1 MDLVLSRKNFHDGKL
16 LPYIVKKEGKKLTEG
31 NFAIYYFHHR
41 IVTSTGSLYKYKPLK
56 FAGKLAMFCNRSKAR
71 DYAEYQ
77 LAIDWIMKPTNNYLH
92 QIMNKD
98 QVLME
103 TEHYSDIPLE
113 TYQMFEWYA
122 AQMELT
128 VDYLLDEFSI
138 NGVLITPRE
147 LVEYD
152 YECDSWAAVH

>member
-1 MDLVLSRKNFHDGKL
+1 
-16 LPYIVKKEGKKLTEG
+16 
-31 NFAIYYFHHR
+31 
-41 IVTSTGSLYKYKPLK
+41 
-56 FAGKLAMFCNRSKAR
+56 
-71 DYAEYQ
+71 
-77 LAIDWIMKPTNNYLH
+77 MKPTNNYLH

-113 TYQMFEWYA
+113 TYKMFEWYA

-152 YECDSWAAVH
+152 YECDS